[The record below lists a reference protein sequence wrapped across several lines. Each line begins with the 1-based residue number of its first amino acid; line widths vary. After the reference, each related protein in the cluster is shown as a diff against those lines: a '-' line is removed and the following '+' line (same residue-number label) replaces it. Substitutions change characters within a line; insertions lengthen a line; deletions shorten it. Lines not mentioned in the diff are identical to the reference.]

1 VTSSEGRP
9 AIDLGTRLALGIEE
23 AAEALGISPNL
34 LREYLPE
41 LPKVYFGR
49 RVVFPVDGLREWLA
63 ARAEAERAATGKMV
77 DEIRGAVE
85 NAAGERRDASVSASS
100 GSDDAQRA
108 GR

>member
-1 VTSSEGRP
+1 VTCSEGRP

-23 AAEALGISPNL
+23 AAAALGISPNL
-34 LREYLPE
+34 LREHLAE

-49 RVVFPVDGLREWLA
+49 RVVLPVDELREWLTN
-63 ARAEAERAATGKMV
+63 RAQAERAATDKVV

-85 NAAGERRDASVSASS
+85 DGAGGRRDASVRTFS
-100 GSDDAQRA
+100 GGDDAQRA